1 MKILFTPVRTEDRL
15 EATVVDADNIVL
27 NGEGFDF
34 SPLLEGE
41 TIDASHV
48 GSKWV
53 AGTVK
58 RSGGELYIT
67 LVLPHGHDAPHSTR
81 FPSSEYLTI
90 SEGIVPVPEHG
101 GGEDGVAPAQPD
113 GGAV

>member
-81 FPSSEYLTI
+81 FPSTEYLTI
-90 SEGIVPVPEHG
+90 NEGIVPVPKYENG
-101 GGEDGVAPAQPD
+101 DDDGTPAQPE